1 MLDVHAPHD
10 AVHTWK
16 SFFIHLV
23 TIVIGLLIA
32 VGLEQ
37 SVEWLHHRH
46 QLREARR
53 ELSTELEANRRLLK
67 TNQDDLI
74 KVQVALA
81 QDMVI
86 LREHQK
92 THAPLSG
99 PLDYSW
105 EFWRTPDAAWQTVKQ
120 NGTLS
125 LMSYE
130 EQKAYVFVYT
140 VFGNVMDAATAFNTA
155 IEVAGAIA
163 RRAPGE
169 SLSPQD
175 IEELITATSDTQG
188 KAAFTQKL
196 LEFEGRGLD
205 RVEAAAKTL
214 GYKD

>member
-16 SFFIHLV
+16 SFFIHLA

-32 VGLEQ
+32 VCLEQ

-53 ELSTELEANRRLLK
+53 ELTTELDTNRRLLK
-67 TNQDDLI
+67 TNLEDLV
-74 KVQVALA
+74 KVQSMLER
-81 QDMVI
+81 DMAI

-92 THAPLSG
+92 THAPMTEQ
-99 PLDYSW
+99 LDYSW

-120 NGTLS
+120 NGTLN
-125 LMSYE
+125 LMPYE

-140 VFGNVMDAATAFNTA
+140 VFGNVMDAATNFNTA

-169 SLSPQD
+169 NLTPRD
-175 IEELITATSDTQG
+175 IEEMITATSDTQG
-188 KAAFTQKL
+188 KVAFTQKL
-196 LEFEGRGLD
+196 LDFEGRGLD
-205 RVEAAAKTL
+205 RVETAAKAL
-214 GYKD
+214 GYKN

>member
-214 GYKD
+214 GYKE

>member
-67 TNQDDLI
+67 ANQDDLI

-214 GYKD
+214 GYKE